1 MRDEPGYIS
10 IFTGQVLVPTV
21 SAAVVTD
28 HDLECKHCGKQFYSG
43 RSHAKFCSPNCR
55 KASSR
60 RASRIKRDASKI
72 RSWIDVLR
80 RIAGDDEKLQ
90 IVLAL
95 ELDAIRAKCDHRRD
109 DTSVENR

>member
-1 MRDEPGYIS
+1 MHEQPGYVS
-10 IFTGQVLVPTV
+10 KFTGQVLVPVVTP
-21 SAAVVTD
+21 AKVTD
-28 HDLECKHCGKQFYSG
+28 HDLECKHCSKPFYSS

-60 RASRIKRDASKI
+60 RASRIRRDASRI
-72 RSWIDVLR
+72 RNWIDLLR

-109 DTSVENR
+109 DTSAQNR